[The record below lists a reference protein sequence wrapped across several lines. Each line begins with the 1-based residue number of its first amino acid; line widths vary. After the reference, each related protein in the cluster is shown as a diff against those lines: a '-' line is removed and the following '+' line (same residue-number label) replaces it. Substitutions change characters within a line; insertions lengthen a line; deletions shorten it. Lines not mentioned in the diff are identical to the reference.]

1 MDKRSKSE
9 TIAKAEARH
18 PARNLYNVYYDP
30 AHSSGN
36 QSKSAGH
43 LEEQVDELDI
53 NYDETYDVA
62 HDKPPGME
70 NTKVAREKQN
80 GSTGSIS
87 SKSVNVSLASRKVDD
102 FVQPQTSADSST
114 SIERVPTFTLG
125 ASEQVVSFEDDD
137 EPFDPCCDPDNPV
150 TVHFA
155 NVADAYARI
164 RRHVVQTPFTRS
176 RLSEALGMDLY
187 FKKEFMQFTGSF
199 KDRGAIFTL
208 LNLPEA
214 QLKKGVVTTSA
225 GNHAQALAHQG
236 RKLKV
241 PVTVVMPKTAP
252 LVKINSCQ
260 ALEANVILH
269 GERFDEAMKFAL
281 RLAKRKGLF
290 YVNGYDHKDI
300 IAGQGTVGI
309 EMLEKVPDLDYVIVP
324 VGGGGLIAGIT
335 KAVKKISP
343 KTKIIG
349 VESEVCP
356 SWTTAIENG
365 RPIPCE
371 ASKFGAID
379 SISDGLSV
387 IKVGVNAFETCH
399 KLIDKMI
406 LISEDYI
413 SLAILRLLEHEKSVV
428 EGAGAAGLAAI
439 LSSKLPELKGKKVGC
454 VLCGGNIDVNVLGRV
469 IDRACLMDRRLCR
482 FKCVISDRSGGL
494 TTFLKIISDCGASVR
509 EILHDRMNLPSNI
522 FRTVVRVV
530 AEIRNASH
538 EEQLRLALM
547 EEYPDDLLEWDK
559 GAWGQAE
566 HGSHYNVLK
575 LLRERKRT
583 VSGCSSDGG
592 HS

>member
-1 MDKRSKSE
+1 MADNDSNSRK
-9 TIAKAEARH
+9 
-18 PARNLYNVYYDP
+18 L
-30 AHSSGN
+30 
-36 QSKSAGH
+36 
-43 LEEQVDELDI
+43 
-53 NYDETYDVA
+53 
-62 HDKPPGME
+62 
-70 NTKVAREKQN
+70 TKEKHEKQN
-80 GSTGSIS
+80 GGGTKFQQFSIS
-87 SKSVNVSLASRKVDD
+87 NIPDVTINNSTENGVDLNFGGDDNV
-102 FVQPQTSADSST
+102 
-114 SIERVPTFTLG
+114 
-125 ASEQVVSFEDDD
+125 
-137 EPFDPCCDPDNPV
+137 PFDPCCDPDNPIN
-150 TVHFA
+150 VHFH

-164 RRHVVQTPFTRS
+164 RRHVVQTPFSKS

-208 LNLPEA
+208 LNLPEKY
-214 QLKKGVVTTSA
+214 LKKGVITTSA

-260 ALEANVILH
+260 ALDANVILH
-269 GERFDEAMKFAL
+269 GDRFDEAMEFAL
-281 RLAKRKGLF
+281 RMAKRKQLF
-290 YVNGYDHKDI
+290 YINGYDHKDI

-309 EMLEKVPDLDYVIVP
+309 EMLEKVPDLDYVVVP
-324 VGGGGLIAGIT
+324 VGGGGLIAGIC
-335 KAVKKISP
+335 KAVKKINP
-343 KTKIIG
+343 TTKIIG

-356 SWTTAIENG
+356 SWTTAIQHG
-365 RPIPCE
+365 RPVPCE
-371 ASKFGAID
+371 ESMFGAKD

-399 KLIDKMI
+399 KLIDKMV

-439 LSSKLPELKGKKVGC
+439 LSGKIPELKGKKVGC

-494 TTFLKIISDCGASVR
+494 TDFLAIISGKGASVR
-509 EILHDRMNLPSNI
+509 EIMHDRMNLPSNI

-530 AEIRNASH
+530 CEIRNAAH
-538 EEQLRLALM
+538 EEELHEALA
-547 EEYPDDLLEWDK
+547 EEFPGDLLEWDK
-559 GAWGQAE
+559 GAWGATE
-566 HGSHYNVLK
+566 HGSHYNVLRMLK
-575 LLRERKRT
+575 QRVRT
-583 VSGCSSDGG
+583 TSNCSNDDVK
-592 HS
+592 H